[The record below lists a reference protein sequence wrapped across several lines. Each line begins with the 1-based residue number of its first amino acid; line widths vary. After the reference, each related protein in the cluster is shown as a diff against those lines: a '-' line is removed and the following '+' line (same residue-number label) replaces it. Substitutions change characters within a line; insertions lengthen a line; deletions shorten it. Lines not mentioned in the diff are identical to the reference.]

1 MLVLSTEFYIR
12 LGTWDPASGMP
23 KDQLR
28 LQNWTQHA
36 KLWQGGSRVVVLP
49 LVWRSH
55 FYGLVATLEE
65 ETCYV
70 LESLGA
76 SFGKPPPHSWKFCRF
91 LELLREE
98 AGTVGPDFQ
107 VKVVQ
112 VPRQGTRSNN
122 CGLFLLKFVDK
133 ILEETRDFLVRA
145 REDALADWFPAS
157 EVDGK
162 REEVAGHIRQLATD
176 QRMPGGSWR
185 ERCWT
190 CSCRCLLW
198 RRSRLRYWF
207 T

>member
-1 MLVLSTEFYIR
+1 M
-12 LGTWDPASGMP
+12 
-23 KDQLR
+23 
-28 LQNWTQHA
+28 
-36 KLWQGGSRVVVLP
+36 VVLP

-176 QRMPGGSWR
+176 QRLPGG
-185 ERCWT
+185 ELEGVVLD
-190 CSCRCLLW
+190 LLGP
-198 RRSRLRYWF
+198 LPTPAEVKTKVQVYF
-207 T
+207 TYESIEHS